1 MHVYGLLMGK
11 CIHARSLDE
20 IRTPSP
26 QQIGGLIPRDS
37 RHEKQVSR
45 CRSNQFRH
53 HFSKASQTSA
63 GSSHSFRTF
72 GVGHPGRAGAGA
84 IQPATGL
91 GWKLSW
97 LLSNTWITRAFL
109 LASATAARL

>member
-26 QQIGGLIPRDS
+26 QQIGGLIPQDS

-53 HFSKASQTSA
+53 HF
-63 GSSHSFRTF
+63 
-72 GVGHPGRAGAGA
+72 
-84 IQPATGL
+84 
-91 GWKLSW
+91 
-97 LLSNTWITRAFL
+97 
-109 LASATAARL
+109 